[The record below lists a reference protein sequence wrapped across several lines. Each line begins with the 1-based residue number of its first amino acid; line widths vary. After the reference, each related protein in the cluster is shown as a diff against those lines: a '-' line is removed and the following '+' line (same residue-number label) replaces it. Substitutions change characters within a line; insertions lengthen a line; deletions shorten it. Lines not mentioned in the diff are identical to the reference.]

1 MKVIAVH
8 YRKIE
13 REKYKKESQTHPQTC
28 PFFNIL
34 MYYLSVF
41 EKHILIIQL
50 QSHHMHNLSLFTST

>member
-34 MYYLSVF
+34 MYFVF
-41 EKHILIIQL
+41 
-50 QSHHMHNLSLFTST
+50 QSLKNTF

>member
-13 REKYKKESQTHPQTC
+13 REKYKKESQTHPHTC

-41 EKHILIIQL
+41 EKHILIQW
-50 QSHHMHNLSLFTST
+50 QSHYMHNLSLFTST